1 MKTDSSAMLQE
12 QIAFL
17 EEKRENDLASLK
29 QHLKIT
35 GEKLK
40 PSNLVKTAMK
50 DVAGDQ
56 QVRSVFRKAVI
67 GMIMGVVTDK
77 IVSPKTGRK
86 SNGLVGMAINVG
98 INLLVANR
106 YTVLKSAGA
115 LVVTAVVA
123 KLRKRRERKQ
133 LAKQEALLIESAQ
146 V

>member
-86 SNGLVGMAINVG
+86 SNSLVGMAINVG
-98 INLLVANR
+98 INLLFANR

-133 LAKQEALLIESAQ
+133 LA
-146 V
+146 